1 MTYPRQLPWGEGP
14 TDRGSLL
21 ESTQSITLS
30 EAVRHYVASIKAK
43 DSRDGVHKELFRF
56 LNWCGP
62 DRALVDLS
70 PPEIGDYAER
80 MTGVGASLQ
89 ATDHLQAVRR
99 FLTYSRKQGLT
110 ERNLAQHVRIRKSKA
125 RSVSATTTSDVNN
138 VVELTA
144 EGHARL
150 GTQLTTL
157 KAERAPLAQEI
168 RRAAADKDVRENA
181 PLEAAR
187 EQLGHVEARIRTIE
201 GTLKA
206 AVIIDPS
213 SLKRAPTVR
222 LGTRV
227 SIKEVKRG
235 REIKCTLVD
244 RTEASPLEGRISDVS
259 PLGKALLGAA
269 AGQEVEAETPRGK
282 IRYRVLRVTS

>member
-1 MTYPRQLPWGEGP
+1 M
-14 TDRGSLL
+14 
-21 ESTQSITLS
+21 ESSQSITLFD
-30 EAVRHYVASIKAK
+30 AVRLYVDSIKAK

-62 DRALVDLS
+62 DRALFDLK

-80 MTGVGASLQ
+80 MTGVGSSPQ

-99 FLTYSRKQGLT
+99 FLSYSRKKGLI
-110 ERNLAQHVRIRKSKA
+110 ERNLAQHVRIPKTKA
-125 RSVSATTTSDVNN
+125 RSASAAGAEAQN

-144 EGHARL
+144 EGHSRL
-150 GTQLTTL
+150 ETQMESL
-157 KAERAPLAQEI
+157 KAERAPLAEQI
-168 RRAAADKDVRENA
+168 RRAAADRDVRENA

-201 GTLKA
+201 ETLKSS
-206 AVIIDPS
+206 VIIDPS

-227 SIKEVKRG
+227 AIKEVSGG
-235 REIKCTLVD
+235 REMKCTLVD

-259 PLGKALLGAA
+259 PLGKALVGSA

-282 IRYRVLRVTS
+282 MRYRILKVTS